1 MKVALV
7 LALVACAAAMPSPD
21 PGFVYSYT
29 HPLAY
34 SSYPSSRLSRQT
46 PPPAP
51 PLVYSYGH
59 NLPLNY
65 GYPYGL
71 PYGLPYSYPYSY
83 PYLVKA
89 DRRGGTYGT
98 PPEAADHA
106 FFTLNHGP
114 LTTDDSSWT
123 IQFLPTPREVA

>member
-1 MKVALV
+1 MKATLV

-34 SSYPSSRLSRQT
+34 SSYPIVKTVKADT
-46 PPPAP
+46 PASTL

-71 PYGLPYSYPYSY
+71 PYTYPYTY

-89 DRRGGTYGT
+89 D
-98 PPEAADHA
+98 EAAEEEPMA
-106 FFTLNHGP
+106 
-114 LTTDDSSWT
+114 
-123 IQFLPTPREVA
+123 EEEAVAEE